1 MERPII
7 RKHRSLSPIWILPL
21 VALCIGG
28 WLLYTSMRDAGID
41 ITVHFEDATGINP
54 GKTKVIVRGIPVGT
68 VKKLNIDPEMKGVS
82 LVITMDS
89 QIRSALVADTAF
101 WIVKPEVSA
110 GKISG
115 LDTLFGGSY
124 IGMRQGTSDNY
135 AEHFKGLPE
144 QPSIDNTSPGLHLLL
159 ETDTLYSLQRG
170 SNIYTK
176 NLQIGYIED
185 YTLQENGKIQLKAFI
200 EARFAH
206 LIHTGTRFW
215 NASGL
220 SLTGDVQSGLTVNV
234 ESLASLIYGGL
245 SCETPTNLLPSPPAE
260 NGAVFSLYKDF
271 EDAEYGITAT
281 LQLASGEGIVA
292 GKTKVM
298 YRGLKAGVVKRI
310 DINND
315 SLHTVT
321 AELLLDP
328 RAEPALR
335 EKTRFWIARPQVQ
348 ITGVK
353 NLETLLTGPY
363 ITFEIGDGN
372 KRETFLEETGP
383 MPNPIHR
390 PGTSFTLVA
399 PESGGLNAGAP
410 VLYKDI
416 AVGEVTEVALAAK
429 GENVLVTITVFA
441 PHNALVNK
449 KSVFYKTGGFKI
461 DASLSQLKVELGSMQ
476 SLLAGGI
483 AFMTP
488 SSKTTAPASA
498 PESRFSLHRS
508 YGEAIKAIPELE
520 LQGLRLHLIT
530 AQAPRLSIGAPIL
543 FNNIRVGEVVGFDL
557 ARNRRD
563 TVIHILIEEQYR
575 DLISHNPR
583 FYTVSPVKLNAS
595 LQGVN
600 LETAPFDALING
612 GIAFVATGEGGSVRA
627 EQNFPLYPSLQ
638 EAENADAL
646 RMQLR
651 FKSGEGITTS
661 TEIRYQG
668 IKVGRLSTLHLDPA
682 SGEVRAEACVDPA
695 MATLFRRNT
704 RLRLVRPEVNLTGI
718 KHVETVLSGA
728 YIDLQ
733 KGLGALVNEFT
744 VLPLAEDTTEPKTG
758 LNLVLETTS
767 LGSLKQDNPIY
778 YRQIR
783 VGRITGYQL
792 SPTAQEVWLNINIEE
807 PYGKLIHTGT
817 RFWNAS
823 GIKVSGGVLS
833 GMTMRAESMESL
845 LTGGIG
851 LATPEGA
858 EMGAPAYP
866 GQHFKISETI
876 DEAWLKW
883 QPHIALRTD
892 PSPQPSTP
900 PKTK

>member
-1 MERPII
+1 MEKPII
-7 RKHRSLSPIWILPL
+7 RQHRNLSPIWILPL

-28 WLLYTSMRDAGID
+28 WLLYTGMRDAGID
-41 ITVHFEDATGINP
+41 ITVHFENATGINP

-68 VKKLNIDPEMKGVS
+68 VKKINIDQGLKGVS
-82 LVITMDS
+82 LIITMDS
-89 QIRSALVADTAF
+89 QTREALVADTAF

-124 IGMRQGTSDNY
+124 IGMRQGTSETY
-135 AEHFKGLPE
+135 ADHFKGLAE
-144 QPSIDNTSPGLHLLL
+144 QPSIDNTSPGLHLVL

-170 SNIYTK
+170 SNIYAK

-185 YTLQENGKIQLKAFI
+185 YALEESGKIRMKAFI

-245 SCETPTNLLPSPPAE
+245 SCDTPPALKDSPLAE
-260 NGAVFSLYKDF
+260 NGAIFSLYKDF
-271 EDAEYGITAT
+271 EDAEYGIAAK

-292 GKTKVM
+292 GKTKII
-298 YRGLKAGVVKRI
+298 YRGLKAGVVKQI
-310 DINND
+310 DINKD
-315 SLHTVT
+315 PHHTVT

-328 RAEPALR
+328 RAEAALR
-335 EKTRFWIARPQVQ
+335 ETTRFWVIRPQVQ

-363 ITFEIGDGN
+363 ITFEIGSGG
-372 KRETFLEETGP
+372 KQTAFIEETSP
-383 MPNPIHR
+383 MPNPAGR
-390 PGTSFTLVA
+390 PGTPFTLVA
-399 PESGGLNAGAP
+399 PESGGLSVGAP
-410 VLYKDI
+410 VLFKEI
-416 AVGEVTEVALAAK
+416 AVGEVTGVALAPK
-429 GENVLVTITVFA
+429 GEKVMVSVIVFS
-441 PHNALVNK
+441 PHDTLINK
-449 KSVFYKTGGFKI
+449 KSIFWKTGGFKL
-461 DASLSQLKVELGSMQ
+461 DASLSQIKVELGSVQ

-488 SSKTTAPASA
+488 PSKTPPPGAAPK
-498 PESRFSLHRS
+498 SRFSLHPS

-520 LQGLRLHLIT
+520 LQGLRLHLT
-530 AQAPRLSIGAPIL
+530 APRAPRLSIGAPLL
-543 FNNIRVGEVVGFDL
+543 FNNIRVGEVLGFDL

-563 TVIHILIEEQYR
+563 TVIHVLIQEQYR
-575 DLISHNPR
+575 DLMTTTSR
-583 FYTVSPVKLNAS
+583 FYIVSPVKLSAS

-612 GIAFVATGEGGSVRA
+612 GIAVVTKGRGTPARA
-627 EQNFPLYPSLQ
+627 EQAFPLHGSLQ
-638 EAENADAL
+638 EAEEADAL
-646 RMQLR
+646 RLQLH
-651 FKSGEGITTS
+651 FTSGEGINTS
-661 TEIRYQG
+661 TDIRYQG
-668 IKVGRLSTLHLDPA
+668 IKIGRLCALHLEPA

-695 MATLFRRNT
+695 MATLFRRNS

-718 KHVETVLSGA
+718 KHVETILSGA

-733 KGLGALVNEFT
+733 TGLGAKISAFT
-744 VLPLAEDTTEPKTG
+744 VLPLTEDTTQPDTG
-758 LNLVLETTS
+758 LNLILETSS
-767 LGSLKQDNPIY
+767 LGSLKQGSPIY
-778 YRQIR
+778 YRQIK
-783 VGRITGYQL
+783 VGRIIGYQL
-792 SPTAQEVWLNINIEE
+792 SPTAQEVWLKVNIEE
-807 PYGKLIHTGT
+807 PYTRLIYTGT

-833 GMTMRAESMESL
+833 GMTVRTESMESL
-845 LTGGIG
+845 LAGGIG
-851 LATPEGA
+851 LATPEGEA
-858 EMGAPAYP
+858 MGPAAYP
-866 GQHFKISETI
+866 GQHFKVSETI

-883 QPHIALRTD
+883 QPRLDLHGDKTT
-892 PSPQPSTP
+892 ST
-900 PKTK
+900 TGLSHNQ